1 MVVTDILLRL
11 PAAIAECE
19 LHGQGSSKTK
29 PNWMNKSNSKHG
41 IGRCNSQRNRAA
53 VLFINWLAMRAVAQ
67 LTYSGT
73 AHATLNDPVIK
84 ISGRSRICR
93 HRAITDQ
100 VMPTNKAKGR
110 PKTMKHTRVAATR

>member
-1 MVVTDILLRL
+1 MCRSPSTATDTPEALRLRGHPRWDATKGRQSPPQLVQRGAPRLVVTDILLRL

-73 AHATLNDPVIK
+73 SL
-84 ISGRSRICR
+84 R
-93 HRAITDQ
+93 H
-100 VMPTNKAKGR
+100 
-110 PKTMKHTRVAATR
+110 